1 MMKRWIVLLLCVLPM
16 MFTACVSSVSPTTPA
31 PMTAPEASP
40 TPDLPSQP
48 SEETTV
54 KAVWIPFMEVNE
66 MMSSGDVDEAKA
78 AIAACVRDCAE
89 KGFNT
94 LYFHVRANSD
104 AYYASDV
111 FQPHR
116 LAKPLLESGFDPL
129 SFAVEQAHASGLELH
144 AWVNPY
150 RIGADASYAVCE
162 DIFEYSGKWYY
173 DPSSETV
180 RKIVTDGVRELCENY
195 AVDGVQF
202 DDYFYP
208 SGAVTNSNA
217 APFEQR
223 RYDAYRSSGGQE
235 SVADWRRL
243 QVSTLVSA
251 VYAVCHE
258 RDGCVFGISPA
269 YNIDNVRD
277 ALYADVEEWAR
288 TQGYVDY
295 LCPQLYFGF
304 THQSAPFEQLLTRW
318 RTLERHES
326 VSLLVGLGMYK
337 TGLAEDTYAGYGKQ
351 EWANGGDIIAKQVE
365 MLKNYRLDGVAI
377 YSHQSFGVTDD
388 RDAAVIQ
395 AETEALCDALS
406 KWQ

>member
-1 MMKRWIVLLLCVLPM
+1 MKKWMTLCGCMLLLLM
-16 MFTACVSSVSPTTPA
+16 TACASAPPTTVTEQPPA
-31 PMTAPEASP
+31 PQGSSA
-40 TPDLPSQP
+40 DRI
-48 SEETTV
+48 V

-66 MMSSGDVDEAKA
+66 MLSSGSVEEAKT
-78 AIAACVRDCAE
+78 AITACVDDCAQ

-104 AYYASDV
+104 AYYASDI
-111 FQPHR
+111 FTPHR

-129 SFAVEQAHASGLELH
+129 LYAVEQAHESGMELH

-150 RIGADASYAVCE
+150 RIGADASYAVCA
-162 DIFEYSGKWYY
+162 DVFEYDGKWYY

-180 RKIVTDGVRELCENY
+180 RKTVTDGVREICERY
-195 AVDGVQF
+195 DVDGVQF

-208 SGAVTNSNA
+208 GGAVA
-217 APFEQR
+217 ADAPAVFEQGH
-223 RYDAYRSSGGQE
+223 YDAYLTSGGKE
-235 SVADWRRL
+235 RVADWRRL
-243 QVSTLVSA
+243 QVSALVSA
-251 VYAVCHE
+251 VHAVCHE
-258 RDGCVFGISPA
+258 QEGCVFGISPA

-277 ALYADVEEWAR
+277 AMYADVEEWAC
-288 TQGYVDY
+288 TEGYVDY

-337 TGLAEDTYAGYGKQ
+337 TGLTEDTYAGYGKQ
-351 EWANGGDIIAKQVE
+351 EWANGGDIIARQTD
-365 MLKNYRLDGVAI
+365 MLKTYHLDGVAV
-377 YSHQSFGVTDD
+377 YSHQSFDVTDG
-388 RDAAVIQ
+388 RAADVIQ
-395 AETEALCDALS
+395 QETEALCEALA